1 MNTDQG
7 LVGNVTQKPAGKGYV
22 YNFVLENGT
31 WYGHGFEKPK
41 FNKGDYIKFAWTP
54 NGNFKN
60 VDASSVEIVPQAE
73 TKPQTTVGANAA
85 AAKTDWDAKD
95 RRITFLACR
104 KDSLELIKLGIETG
118 AIKLPS
124 KGDKYDAMLDVVNR
138 VANDLYSGIYGDD
151 YPLTAA
157 TDTEEAAG
165 DNNVDEE

>member
-1 MNTDQG
+1 M
-7 LVGNVTQKPAGKGYV
+7 
-22 YNFVLENGT
+22 
-31 WYGHGFEKPK
+31 
-41 FNKGDYIKFAWTP
+41 
-54 NGNFKN
+54 
-60 VDASSVEIVPQAE
+60 PQAE